1 MSHATKLDVL
11 GTAIALTATVITVTA
26 SSNWQFSGSIEPSF
40 EVATLESQESKET
53 EPHPTTL
60 PVSAPSIWSSI
71 KSISFSLPTSTSS
84 TSQPLIRQASVS
96 PWIKPALANSAP
108 KSLLNELTDTA
119 SAELDGTLAYLNQL
133 KTCTPSKAQ
142 HMSVERQILGWQGDQ
157 CAVKTRFA
165 AIAQDGDVVHQMRT
179 CQFSQTDIDQLTAT
193 EVVNTLQGDEMT
205 GLYELSQHLKSITDS
220 SCTTTDHAH
229 S

>member
-40 EVATLESQESKET
+40 EVAVLGSQESEEA
-53 EPHPTTL
+53 EPQPTTL
-60 PVSAPSIWSSI
+60 PVSAPSIWSSF
-71 KSISFSLPTSTSS
+71 KSISLPTSTSS
-84 TSQPLIRQASVS
+84 TSQPLIRRASVY
-96 PWIKPALANSAP
+96 PWIKPALADSAP
-108 KSLLNELTDTA
+108 KSLLNELTNPA
-119 SAELDGTLAYLNQL
+119 SAELDGTLAYLDQL

-157 CAVKTRFA
+157 CAVETRFT

-220 SCTTTDHAH
+220 SCTTTDHTH